1 MIGVST
7 LRLPPGNTPPV
18 GRCRSLG
25 VVYVVRLPAP
35 DALVPHRRRSIHTE
49 HFVRQ
54 GGHVV
59 GDSHEVRKVEYEAQ
73 LAAIMAGEDL
83 HSDTMITRIVDVR
96 TEVDVPLR
104 IDDTLVHSVN
114 LFLGS
119 VSTPSMT
126 EAGAASS
133 GLGGG
138 EA

>member
-104 IDDTLVHSVN
+104 IDDTLVHRVN
-114 LFLGS
+114 LLLDDNA
-119 VSTPSMT
+119 VTMT

-138 EA
+138 DA